1 MAVVGLHLMFFPS
14 FRFDSECK
22 VQQGNVPCADDEMLD
37 DWDVVS

>member
-14 FRFDSECK
+14 FRFDSECE

-37 DWDVVS
+37 DGDVFS